1 VTIVGINRYTQK
13 FMMTINQS
21 EWIYSSSI
29 SSKLLPINSYIH
41 DISSVPWLVEFFIAS
56 CGYAHNPVMFPLWPI
71 IIYTLTKRGLMNTS
85 IMNSIHTPNKFQ
97 MDLLELDHGSVI
109 NTLVYISTV
118 IITLLFT
125 EVSKAS
131 FATTRPS
138 IPSQEQQQWKRRYGK
153 LIASL
158 KSKHSFPSGDC
169 AQAMNVCMF
178 LYRYVPLGRI
188 HGNALPI
195 TLFLFGVYLLGVAFA
210 RVFYRCHW
218 IEDCTGGI
226 LLSYILHLTLIPTI
240 ANKIIQLSPLLF
252 DKVKWI

>member
-1 VTIVGINRYTQK
+1 MTSTI
-13 FMMTINQS
+13 
-21 EWIYSSSI
+21 
-29 SSKLLPINSYIH
+29 H
-41 DISSVPWLVEFFIAS
+41 A
-56 CGYAHNPVMFPLWPI
+56 
-71 IIYTLTKRGLMNTS
+71 
-85 IMNSIHTPNKFQ
+85 PNKFQ
-97 MDLLELDHGSVI
+97 MDLMELDHGVVV
-109 NTLVYISTV
+109 NTLLYISTV

-125 EVSKAS
+125 EISKAS

-138 IPSQEQQQWKRRYGK
+138 IPSQGQQQWKRRYGK

-178 LYRYVPLGRI
+178 LYRYVPLGRM

-195 TLFLFGVYLLGVAFA
+195 THLLFGVYLPGVAFA
-210 RVFYRCHW
+210 RVFYKCHW
-218 IEDCTGGI
+218 IEDCIGGI
-226 LLSYILHLTLIPTI
+226 LLSYTLHLTLIPTI

>member
-1 VTIVGINRYTQK
+1 
-13 FMMTINQS
+13 MMTINQS
-21 EWIYSSSI
+21 EWIYSTFI
-29 SSKLLPINSYIH
+29 SSELLPINSYIH
-41 DISSVPWLVEFFIAS
+41 DIPSVPWLVEFFVAS
-56 CGYAHNPVMFPLWPI
+56 CGYAHNPVMFPMWPA
-71 IIYTLTKRGLMNTS
+71 IIYTLTDRGLSNTS
-85 IMNSIHTPNKFQ
+85 IMTSVHTPNKFQ
-97 MDLLELDHGSVI
+97 MDLMELDHGAVI
-109 NTLVYISTV
+109 NTIFYILTV

-125 EVSKAS
+125 EISKAS

-138 IPSQEQQQWKRRYGK
+138 IPSQGQQQQQWKRRYGK

-195 TLFLFGVYLLGVAFA
+195 TLFLFGVYLPGVAFA

-218 IEDCTGGI
+218 IEDCIGGI
-226 LLSYILHLTLIPTI
+226 LLSWILHFTLIPTI
-240 ANKIIQLSPLLF
+240 ANKIIQLCPLLF

>member
-1 VTIVGINRYTQK
+1 
-13 FMMTINQS
+13 
-21 EWIYSSSI
+21 
-29 SSKLLPINSYIH
+29 
-41 DISSVPWLVEFFIAS
+41 
-56 CGYAHNPVMFPLWPI
+56 
-71 IIYTLTKRGLMNTS
+71 
-85 IMNSIHTPNKFQ
+85 
-97 MDLLELDHGSVI
+97 MDLMELDGAVI

-118 IITLLFT
+118 LVTLAFT
-125 EVSKAS
+125 EISKAS

-138 IPSQEQQQWKRRYGK
+138 IPYSQGQWIRRYGK

-178 LYRYVPLGRI
+178 LYRYVPLGRM

-195 TLFLFGVYLLGVAFA
+195 SIFLFGAYLPGVAFA

-218 IEDCTGGI
+218 IEDCIGGI
-226 LLSYILHLTLIPTI
+226 LLAWILNLTFIPTI

>member
-1 VTIVGINRYTQK
+1 
-13 FMMTINQS
+13 MMTINQS
-21 EWIYSSSI
+21 ERVYSTFI
-29 SSKLLPINSYIH
+29 SRQLLPINSYIH
-41 DISSVPWLVEFFIAS
+41 EIISVPWLVELFIAS
-56 CGYAHNPVMFPLWPI
+56 CGYAHNPVMFPMWPI
-71 IIYTLTKRGLMNTS
+71 IIYILTNRGLSNTS
-85 IMNSIHTPNKFQ
+85 IMTSVHKPNKFQ
-97 MDLLELDHGSVI
+97 MELMTLDHGAVI
-109 NTLVYISTV
+109 NTIFYILTV

-125 EVSKAS
+125 EISKVS
-131 FATTRPS
+131 FASTRPS
-138 IPSQEQQQWKRRYGK
+138 IPSQQQQQQQQQQWKRRYGK

-195 TLFLFGVYLLGVAFA
+195 SVFLFGVYLPGVAFA

-218 IEDCTGGI
+218 TEDCIGGI
-226 LLSYILHLTLIPTI
+226 LLSWILHLTLIPTI
-240 ANKIIQLSPLLF
+240 ANKIIQLAPLLF

>member
-1 VTIVGINRYTQK
+1 
-13 FMMTINQS
+13 MAINQS
-21 EWIYSSSI
+21 EWIYSTFI
-29 SSKLLPINSYIH
+29 STKLLPINSYIH
-41 DISSVPWLVEFFIAS
+41 GISTVPWLVELFIAS
-56 CGYAHNPVMFPLWPI
+56 CGYAHNPVMFPMWPV
-71 IIYTLTKRGLMNTS
+71 IIYILTNRGLSNTS
-85 IMNSIHTPNKFQ
+85 IMTSVHTPDKFQ
-97 MDLLELDHGSVI
+97 MDLMELDHGAVL
-109 NTLVYISTV
+109 NTIFYILTV
-118 IITLLFT
+118 IITLAFT
-125 EVSKAS
+125 ELSKAS

-138 IPSQEQQQWKRRYGK
+138 IPSEQQQQWKRRYGK

-178 LYRYVPLGRI
+178 LYRYVPLGRM
-188 HGNALPI
+188 HVNALLI
-195 TLFLFGVYLLGVAFA
+195 TLFLFGVYLPGVAFA

-218 IEDCTGGI
+218 IEDCIGGI